1 MDFALNEE
9 QLELQEMVRDFVEK
23 EITPYAAEMDR
34 NNQSMPGLLEK
45 AADMGLLNVIVPEE
59 YGGPGLDSV
68 TVAVIYEE
76 LGKGCAGVATSMA
89 ANSLASYPILIAGTE
104 EQKQAH
110 CDLLNDGKLAAFALT
125 EPGAGSDAGGVA
137 TSALEMSQNS
147 ERLSWTFEE
156 VDGKLKGIMETIYAN
171 ISDAAKRYNAT
182 VGGQTDY
189 VAGANIAGFEKVVEA
204 MIAQGIV

>member
-76 LGKGCAGVATSMA
+76 LRRTVHRRESAPACA
-89 ANSLASYPILIAGTE
+89 
-104 EQKQAH
+104 QQ
-110 CDLLNDGKLAAFALT
+110 
-125 EPGAGSDAGGVA
+125 
-137 TSALEMSQNS
+137 
-147 ERLSWTFEE
+147 
-156 VDGKLKGIMETIYAN
+156 
-171 ISDAAKRYNAT
+171 DAAPP
-182 VGGQTDY
+182 QP
-189 VAGANIAGFEKVVEA
+189 
-204 MIAQGIV
+204 

>member
-76 LGKGCAGVATSMA
+76 LQRLCRCCYLNGCELPGV
-89 ANSLASYPILIAGTE
+89 LSYFNCR
-104 EQKQAH
+104 H
-110 CDLLNDGKLAAFALT
+110 
-125 EPGAGSDAGGVA
+125 
-137 TSALEMSQNS
+137 
-147 ERLSWTFEE
+147 
-156 VDGKLKGIMETIYAN
+156 
-171 ISDAAKRYNAT
+171 
-182 VGGQTDY
+182 
-189 VAGANIAGFEKVVEA
+189 
-204 MIAQGIV
+204 

>member
-68 TVAVIYEE
+68 TAV
-76 LGKGCAGVATSMA
+76 
-89 ANSLASYPILIAGTE
+89 SYTHLDVY
-104 EQKQAH
+104 KRQAH
-110 CDLLNDGKLAAFALT
+110 TCK
-125 EPGAGSDAGGVA
+125 S
-137 TSALEMSQNS
+137 
-147 ERLSWTFEE
+147 
-156 VDGKLKGIMETIYAN
+156 
-171 ISDAAKRYNAT
+171 
-182 VGGQTDY
+182 
-189 VAGANIAGFEKVVEA
+189 
-204 MIAQGIV
+204 